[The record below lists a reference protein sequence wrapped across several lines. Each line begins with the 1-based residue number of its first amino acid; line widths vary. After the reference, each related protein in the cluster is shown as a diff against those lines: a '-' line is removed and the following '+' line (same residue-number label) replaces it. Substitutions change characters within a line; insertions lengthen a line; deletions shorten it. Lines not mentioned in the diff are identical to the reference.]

1 MGEYSYENI
10 TTNMGL
16 WSCKIDY
23 SELEKITDA
32 TGLSNGV
39 YYVVVRDVNS
49 SGTTTIVLDSIA
61 EKSTP
66 YEGQPSVLSVDAKQ
80 IAGTKHVEIK
90 GFVALGQD
98 AAGYGD
104 KSSKV
109 EFWFKSNPS
118 SLQWL
123 QCYTFINS
131 DPASGTTYQTSG
143 PIQSGSMTAR
153 WNAGSDMPNFS
164 TETGKIRVL
173 VFYEDDGSGNTRYQS
188 GWDGYEAENGPSFTM
203 NAGAQMIAYNQT
215 SSEFTMYIQQNHL
228 ERVGS
233 FNYQGPSGLSVFGL

>member
-1 MGEYSYENI
+1 M
-10 TTNMGL
+10 
-16 WSCKIDY
+16 
-23 SELEKITDA
+23 
-32 TGLSNGV
+32 
-39 YYVVVRDVNS
+39 VVRGVNN
-49 SGTTTIVLDSIA
+49 SGTTTMVLDSIA

-66 YEGQPSVLSVDAKQ
+66 YEGQPSVKNVDAKQ
-80 IAGTKHVEIK
+80 IAGTKHVGQ

-153 WNAGSDMPNFS
+153 WNTYGSDMPNFS
-164 TETGKIRVL
+164 TKAKQ
-173 VFYEDDGSGNTRYQS
+173 N
-188 GWDGYEAENGPSFTM
+188 
-203 NAGAQMIAYNQT
+203 
-215 SSEFTMYIQQNHL
+215 SSACFL
-228 ERVGS
+228 
-233 FNYQGPSGLSVFGL
+233 